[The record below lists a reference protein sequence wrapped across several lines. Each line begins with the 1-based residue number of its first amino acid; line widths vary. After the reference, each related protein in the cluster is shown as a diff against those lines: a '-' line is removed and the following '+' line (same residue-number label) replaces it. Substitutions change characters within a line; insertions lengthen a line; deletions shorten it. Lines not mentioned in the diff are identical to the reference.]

1 MKKIKVPKFK
11 VLVLVGA
18 GHANIQVLKKL
29 TMQNYEG
36 LQIITINNGYTS
48 LYSGMTPGLIENY
61 YKLDD
66 VSINLA
72 KLCKNAES
80 VFINDEVIMLDEK
93 KNIIYL
99 KNHPPINYN
108 LLSLNIGSQSK
119 INNLEISKEAQIIK
133 VKPISNLYNQI
144 NSIEKLILKEKVIS
158 CSIVGGGIGGIE
170 IAFALQSRF
179 QNSIKL
185 NLFADQNNIEKNISS
200 RTYKKLIALLNNKN
214 INFVNSR
221 IKLIQESHVEDE
233 EGKKFP
239 TRISIIS
246 TGAMSLPWITDSGLS
261 LDKNGFINVN
271 SFLQSES
278 HKNIFATGDIASLNY
293 QKRAKSGVMAVRQ
306 GEKLKE
312 NLFRFLLNKD
322 LIHFRPQ
329 SSWLCL
335 IGTGGK
341 SALLNWGQ
349 FTIHGELIWKLKEF
363 IDRRFMKKF
372 NFENPMNHLKD
383 IIKLPLSDKII
394 NQINLKMRCEGCGSK
409 LSKNDLSA
417 YLHNTN
423 SLNAEILSDAAT
435 INIPNN
441 EFTQSID
448 HIKYFAE
455 MNPFDFGRI
464 AYLHSQ
470 NDILSAGSEV
480 NSFSVSLGLP
490 YNENVAQKYFLEY
503 FMQGIINE
511 SRIDK
516 SIFASGHTY
525 TSEEP
530 GITINMNG
538 VKVLDTF
545 KNQGIERDLIYL
557 TKPLGIGFLM
567 AAFNNNSVNLTA
579 GVYEKIINNMLISNK
594 SAFQIAKKYNAKPLT
609 DISGFGLG
617 SHLIDICKS
626 SNLSATLKLNRDIVI
641 DGCLDDL
648 KLYKSSAYEDNR
660 NNAINEIEIL
670 DDNNKEVHNIS
681 KILFDPQT
689 SGPLL
694 ISLNKDSKQKF
705 ETEFEK
711 IYNFKPILIGYF
723 QKKEKF
729 SISVS

>member
-1 MKKIKVPKFK
+1 MKKIKAPKFK
-11 VLVLVGA
+11 VLVLIGA

-29 TMQNYEG
+29 TMKNYEG

-61 YKLDD
+61 YVLDD
-66 VSINLA
+66 ASIDLA
-72 KLCKNAES
+72 KLCKNAGS
-80 VFINDEVIMLDEK
+80 VFINDEVIKLDEK

-99 KNHPPINYN
+99 KNHPPIKYN
-108 LLSLNIGSQSK
+108 LLSLNIGCQSK
-119 INNLEISKEAQIIK
+119 INNLEISKEAEIIK
-133 VKPISNLYNQI
+133 VKPISNLVNKI

-158 CSIVGGGIGGIE
+158 CSIIGGGIGGIE
-170 IAFALQSRF
+170 IAFALQSRY

-185 NLFADQNNIEKNISS
+185 NLFADQNNIEKNINS
-200 RTYKKLIALLNNKN
+200 RTYKKLIALLSYKK
-214 INFVNSR
+214 INFVKSR
-221 IKLIQESHVEDE
+221 IKHIKENYVEDE

-246 TGAMSLPWITDSGLS
+246 TGAMSLPWIIDSGLS
-261 LDKNGFINVN
+261 LDESGFINVN

-293 QKRAKSGVMAVRQ
+293 QIRAKSGVMAVRQ

-322 LIHFRPQ
+322 LIHFKPQ
-329 SSWLCL
+329 SIWLCL

-341 SALLNWGQ
+341 NALLNWGQ
-349 FTIHGELIWKLKEF
+349 FSIHGKLIWQLKEF
-363 IDRRFMKKF
+363 IDRKFVKKF
-372 NFENPMNHLKD
+372 SFENPMNNFKD

-409 LSKNDLSA
+409 LSKDDLSD
-417 YLHNTN
+417 YLHKTN
-423 SLNAEILSDAAT
+423 SLNAKVLSDAAT
-435 INIPNN
+435 IHIPSNK
-441 EFTQSID
+441 FTQSID

-455 MNPFDFGRI
+455 MNPYNFGRI

-490 YNENVAQKYFLEY
+490 YNENEAQKYFLEY
-503 FMQGIINE
+503 FMQGINSE
-511 SRIDK
+511 SEIDK

-538 VKVLDTF
+538 IKILDTF
-545 KNQGIERDLIYL
+545 KNQAVEGDLIYL

-567 AAFNNNSVNLTA
+567 AAFNHNSINLTA
-579 GVYEKIINNMLISNK
+579 RVYEKIINNMLISNK
-594 SAFQIAKKYNAKPLT
+594 SAFAIAKKYNAKPLT

-626 SNLSATLKLNRDIVI
+626 SNLSASLKLNREIVI
-641 DGCLDDL
+641 DGCLEDL

-660 NNAINEIEIL
+660 NNAISEIEIL
-670 DDNNKEVHNIS
+670 DDNKEIHSIS

-694 ISLNKDSKQKF
+694 ISLNQDLKPKF
-705 ETEFEK
+705 EIEFEK
-711 IYNFKPILIGYF
+711 IYDFKPILIGYF

>member
-1 MKKIKVPKFK
+1 MKKIKAPKFK

-29 TMQNYEG
+29 TMKNYEG
-36 LQIITINNGYTS
+36 LQIITINSGYTS

-61 YKLDD
+61 YVLDD
-66 VSINLA
+66 ASIDLA
-72 KLCKNAES
+72 KLCKNAGS
-80 VFINDEVIMLDEK
+80 VFINDEVIKLDEK

-99 KNHPPINYN
+99 KNHPPIKYN
-108 LLSLNIGSQSK
+108 LLSLNIGCQSK
-119 INNLEISKEAQIIK
+119 INNLEISKEAEIIK
-133 VKPISNLYNQI
+133 VKPISNLVNKI

-158 CSIVGGGIGGIE
+158 CSIIGGGIGGIE
-170 IAFALQSRF
+170 IAFALQSRY

-185 NLFADQNNIEKNISS
+185 NLFADQKYLEKNINS
-200 RTYKKLIALLNNKN
+200 RTYKKLIALLSNKN

-221 IKLIQESHVEDE
+221 IKHIKENHVEDE

-246 TGAMSLPWITDSGLS
+246 TGAMSLPWIIDSGLS
-261 LDKNGFINVN
+261 LDESGFINVN

-278 HKNIFATGDIASLNY
+278 HKNIFASGDIASLNY

-322 LIHFRPQ
+322 LIHFKPQ
-329 SSWLCL
+329 SIWLCL

-341 SALLNWGQ
+341 NALLNWGQ
-349 FTIHGELIWKLKEF
+349 FSIHGKLIWQLKEF
-363 IDRRFMKKF
+363 IDRKFVKKF
-372 NFENPMNHLKD
+372 SFENPMNNFKD

-409 LSKNDLSA
+409 LSKDDLSD

-423 SLNAEILSDAAT
+423 SLNAEVLSDAAT
-435 INIPNN
+435 IQIPSNK
-441 EFTQSID
+441 FTQSID

-455 MNPFDFGRI
+455 MNPYNFGRI

-490 YNENVAQKYFLEY
+490 YNENEAQKYFLEY
-503 FMQGIINE
+503 FMQGINSE
-511 SRIDK
+511 SEIDK

-538 VKVLDTF
+538 IKILDTF
-545 KNQGIERDLIYL
+545 KNQAVDGDLIYL

-567 AAFNNNSVNLTA
+567 AAFNHNSINLTA
-579 GVYEKIINNMLISNK
+579 RVYEKIINNMLISNK
-594 SAFQIAKKYNAKPLT
+594 SDFEIAKKYNAKPLT

-626 SNLSATLKLNRDIVI
+626 SNLSASLKLNKEIVI
-641 DGCLDDL
+641 DGCLEDL

-660 NNAINEIEIL
+660 NNAISEIEIL
-670 DDNNKEVHNIS
+670 DDNKEIHSIS

-694 ISLNKDSKQKF
+694 ISLNQDLKPKF
-705 ETEFEK
+705 EIEFEK
-711 IYNFKPILIGYF
+711 IYEFKPILIGYF

>member
-1 MKKIKVPKFK
+1 MKKIKAPKFK

-29 TMQNYEG
+29 TMKNYEG

-61 YKLDD
+61 YVLEDA
-66 VSINLA
+66 SINLA
-72 KLCKNAES
+72 KLCKNAGS
-80 VFINDEVIMLDEK
+80 VFINDEVIKLDEK

-99 KNHPPINYN
+99 KKHPPIKYN
-108 LLSLNIGSQSK
+108 LLSLNIGCQSK
-119 INNLEISKEAQIIK
+119 INDLEISKEAEIIK
-133 VKPISNLYNQI
+133 VKPISNLVNKI

-158 CSIVGGGIGGIE
+158 CSIIGGGIGGIE
-170 IAFALQSRF
+170 IAFALQSRY

-185 NLFADQNNIEKNISS
+185 NLFADQNNIEKNINS
-200 RTYKKLIALLNNKN
+200 RTYKKLIALLSYKN

-221 IKLIQESHVEDE
+221 IKNIKENHVEDE

-246 TGAMSLPWITDSGLS
+246 TGAMSLPWIIDSGLS
-261 LDKNGFINVN
+261 LDESGFINVN

-293 QKRAKSGVMAVRQ
+293 QIRAKSGVMAVRQ

-322 LIHFRPQ
+322 PIHFKPQ

-341 SALLNWGQ
+341 NALLNWGQ
-349 FTIHGELIWKLKEF
+349 FTIHGKLIWQLKELI
-363 IDRRFMKKF
+363 DRKF
-372 NFENPMNHLKD
+372 VEKFSFENPMNNLKD

-409 LSKNDLSA
+409 LSKDDLSD

-423 SLNAEILSDAAT
+423 SLNAEVLSDAAT
-435 INIPNN
+435 IHITSNK
-441 EFTQSID
+441 FTQSID

-455 MNPFDFGRI
+455 MNPYNFGRI

-490 YNENVAQKYFLEY
+490 YNENEAQKYFLEY
-503 FMQGIINE
+503 FMQGINSE
-511 SRIDK
+511 SEIDK

-538 VKVLDTF
+538 IKILDTF
-545 KNQGIERDLIYL
+545 KNQAVEGDLIYL

-567 AAFNNNSVNLTA
+567 AAFNHNSINLTA
-579 GVYEKIINNMLISNK
+579 RVYEKIINNMLISNK
-594 SAFQIAKKYNAKPLT
+594 SAFAIAKKYNAKPLT

-626 SNLSATLKLNRDIVI
+626 SNLSASLKLNREIVI
-641 DGCLDDL
+641 DGCLEDL

-660 NNAINEIEIL
+660 NNAISEIEIL
-670 DDNNKEVHNIS
+670 DDNNKEIHNIS

-694 ISLNKDSKQKF
+694 ISLNQDLKQKF
-705 ETEFEK
+705 EIEFEK
-711 IYNFKPILIGYF
+711 IYDFKPILIGYL

-729 SISVS
+729 SISIS

>member
-1 MKKIKVPKFK
+1 MKKIKAPKFK

-29 TMQNYEG
+29 TMKNYEG
-36 LQIITINNGYTS
+36 LLTITINNGYTS

-61 YKLDD
+61 YVLDD
-66 VSINLA
+66 ASIDLA
-72 KLCKNAES
+72 KLCKNAGS
-80 VFINDEVIMLDEK
+80 VFINDEVIKLDEK

-99 KNHPPINYN
+99 KNHPPIKYN
-108 LLSLNIGSQSK
+108 LLSLNIGCQSK
-119 INNLEISKEAQIIK
+119 INNLEISKEAEIIK
-133 VKPISNLYNQI
+133 VKPISNLVNKI
-144 NSIEKLILKEKVIS
+144 NSIEKLIHREKIIS
-158 CSIVGGGIGGIE
+158 CSIIGGGIGGIE
-170 IAFALQSRF
+170 IAFALQSRY

-185 NLFADQNNIEKNISS
+185 NLFADQNNIEKNINS
-200 RTYKKLIALLNNKN
+200 RTYKKLITLLSNKN
-214 INFVNSR
+214 INFVNTR
-221 IKLIQESHVEDE
+221 IKHIKENHVEDE
-233 EGKKFP
+233 DGKKFP

-246 TGAMSLPWITDSGLS
+246 TGAMSLPWIIDSGLS
-261 LDKNGFINVN
+261 LDESGFIHVN

-293 QKRAKSGVMAVRQ
+293 QIRAKSGVMAVRQ

-322 LIHFRPQ
+322 LIHFKPQ

-335 IGTGGK
+335 IGTGEK
-341 SALLNWGQ
+341 NALLNWCQ
-349 FTIHGELIWKLKEF
+349 FTIHGKLIWQLKEF
-363 IDRRFMKKF
+363 IDRKFVKKF
-372 NFENPMNHLKD
+372 SFENPMNNLKD

-409 LSKNDLSA
+409 LSKDDLSD
-417 YLHNTN
+417 YLHKTN
-423 SLNAEILSDAAT
+423 SLNAEVLSDAAT
-435 INIPNN
+435 IQIPSNK
-441 EFTQSID
+441 FTQSID

-455 MNPFDFGRI
+455 MNPYNFGRI

-490 YNENVAQKYFLEY
+490 YNENEAQKYFLEY
-503 FMQGIINE
+503 FMQGINSE
-511 SRIDK
+511 SEIDK

-538 VKVLDTF
+538 IKILDTF
-545 KNQGIERDLIYL
+545 KNQAVEGDLIYL

-567 AAFNNNSVNLTA
+567 AAFNHNSINLTA
-579 GVYEKIINNMLISNK
+579 RVYEKIINNMLISNK
-594 SAFQIAKKYNAKPLT
+594 SAFAIAKKYNAKPLT

-626 SNLSATLKLNRDIVI
+626 SDLSANLKLNREIVI
-641 DGCLDDL
+641 DRCLEDL
-648 KLYKSSAYEDNR
+648 KLYKSSAYEDNK
-660 NNAINEIEIL
+660 NNAISEIEIL
-670 DDNNKEVHNIS
+670 DDNNKEIHNIS

-694 ISLNKDSKQKF
+694 ISLNQDLKQKF
-705 ETEFEK
+705 EIEFEK
-711 IYNFKPILIGYF
+711 IYDFKPILIGYF